1 MPYWNRQEAYT
12 QDKAILKSVENV
24 STPLSLTVLKSS
36 FGYNMAMKSE
46 VPAGLFISRKVNA
59 YRYLPRTSTSLI
71 ALAAQKVVRVT
82 HAFLFVPGDVLL
94 SYSLTDAAATTTALG
109 TIASVNYV
117 TREITLVANVAADLA
132 SGSGVMV
139 AQDEIMGLTVKSANY
154 SLANQ
159 MLVAPVTAAEA
170 VYQESLP
177 FYDANLKALVGT
189 QLGIRKQ
196 SH

>member
-12 QDKAILKSVENV
+12 QDKAIIKSVENV

-36 FGYNMAMKSE
+36 FGYNMDMKSE
-46 VPAGLFISRKVNA
+46 VPAGLFISRKGNA

-71 ALAAQKVVRVT
+71 ALAAQKIVRVT

-94 SYSLTDAAATTTALG
+94 SYSLTDATAAPTALG
-109 TIASVNYV
+109 TIAGVNYL

-154 SLANQ
+154 SLADQ

-196 SH
+196 SY